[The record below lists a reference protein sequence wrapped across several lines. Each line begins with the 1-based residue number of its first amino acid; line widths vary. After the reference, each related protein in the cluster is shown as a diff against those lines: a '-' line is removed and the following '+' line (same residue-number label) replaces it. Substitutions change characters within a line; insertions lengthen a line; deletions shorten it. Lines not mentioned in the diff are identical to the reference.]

1 MNITVNEDC
10 TRENYRISDEMM
22 KIGGIIKEET
32 RDNDTTIYFSFR
44 EGVQNQLYAMHYNDP
59 VTMNLDLQK

>member
-22 KIGGIIKEET
+22 KNWGIIKEET
-32 RDNDTTIYFSFR
+32 RDNDTTIYFFI
-44 EGVQNQLYAMHYNDP
+44 
-59 VTMNLDLQK
+59 